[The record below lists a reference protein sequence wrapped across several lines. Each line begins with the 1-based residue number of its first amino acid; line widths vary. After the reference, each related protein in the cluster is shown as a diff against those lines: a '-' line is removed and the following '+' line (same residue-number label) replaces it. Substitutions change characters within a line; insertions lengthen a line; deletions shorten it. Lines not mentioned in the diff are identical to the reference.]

1 MVGACYVE
9 THDEAYSRHFALR
22 LIDLSPTHLA
32 FDLVREINN
41 RIEVSFA
48 LNAWQFEEVRRW
60 AEIIFGLRE
69 PELDGNDDAL

>member
-1 MVGACYVE
+1 MR
-9 THDEAYSRHFALR
+9 AYSGQFALR

-48 LNAWQFEEVRRW
+48 LNAWQFEECDEGRK
-60 AEIIFGLRE
+60 
-69 PELDGNDDAL
+69 